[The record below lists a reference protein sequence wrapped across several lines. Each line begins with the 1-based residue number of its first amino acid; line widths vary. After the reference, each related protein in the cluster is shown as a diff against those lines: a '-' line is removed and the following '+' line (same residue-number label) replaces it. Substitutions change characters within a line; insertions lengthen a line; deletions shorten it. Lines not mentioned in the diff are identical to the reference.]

1 MNLGAVI
8 VLLKLFE
15 ESGIT
20 KVSPDLLSRPFE
32 KPRGPVTPPTSKAG
46 ARPDCGPGKKAIL
59 QFDSWVCV
67 PDFD

>member
-8 VLLKLFE
+8 VLLKFLQD
-15 ESGIT
+15 SGV
-20 KVSPDLLSRPFE
+20 VSPKRA
-32 KPRGPVTPPTSKAG
+32 VTPPTSEAG